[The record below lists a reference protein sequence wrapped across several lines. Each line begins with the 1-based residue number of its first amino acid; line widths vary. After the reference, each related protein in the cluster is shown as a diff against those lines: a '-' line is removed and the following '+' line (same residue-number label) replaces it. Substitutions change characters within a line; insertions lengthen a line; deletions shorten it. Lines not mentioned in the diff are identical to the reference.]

1 MKNNMKKYTE
11 QEYKKDELLAIIA
24 ANLELDA
31 TRKQQMET
39 AYRAV
44 NDVLSKDEKFF
55 KDYIINVYPQGS
67 LLIGTTIKPLPGE
80 EFDLDIV
87 LHIESSYLLHT
98 PAEIYDAL
106 YRVLSNHD
114 TYKPLLEKKNR
125 CVRIDYNSDFHMDIL
140 PGCIITINN
149 NRLMI
154 AEDERRISWSR
165 TNPKGYAEWFKD
177 IAERN
182 KGSFI
187 LHERYNLMLKAAVET
202 EDLPLEVYQKTP
214 LQSTVQIVK
223 RYRDLFF
230 QDKDTTKMPAVSSIV
245 LTTLLAQCHEGNLS
259 IQEALINASQKLR
272 KLAEAYKLRKEK
284 FAVYNPVDN
293 HEDKSK
299 RENFTDSWEDKHYAS
314 FVAFIDDFAK
324 KLNAFLNTDTNETTY
339 KDLFGN
345 GFYKQNVQ
353 TLVKLEE
360 RLKGNPQ
367 LTTLLAGNAFTDSRG
382 NINATTGVRNGN
394 HGFYAES

>member
-11 QEYKKDELLAIIA
+11 IEYQKEELLAITA
-24 ANLELDA
+24 ANLELDT
-31 TRKQQMET
+31 TRIQQMES

-44 NDVLSKDEKFF
+44 NDVLSNDETFF
-55 KDYIINVYPQGS
+55 KDYKINVYAQGS
-67 LLIGTTIKPLPGE
+67 LLIGTTIKPLSGQ

-87 LHIESSYLLHT
+87 LHIESSYLNHT

-114 TYKPLLEKKNR
+114 TYKPLLEKKKR

-154 AEDERRISWSR
+154 PEDERRNSWSR
-165 TNPKGYAEWFKD
+165 TNPKDYAVWFKE

-182 KGSFI
+182 KSSFI
-187 LHERYNLMLKAAVET
+187 LQERYNLMLKAAVET
-202 EDLPLEVYQKTP
+202 EDLPLDVYKKTP

-223 RYRDLFF
+223 RYRDLFY
-230 QDKDTTKMPAVSSIV
+230 QGKETSKMPAVSSIV

-259 IQEALINASQKLR
+259 IQEALVNASQKLR
-272 KLAEAYKLRKEK
+272 KLAEGYKVRKEK
-284 FAVYNPVDN
+284 FAIYNPVDN
-293 HEDKSK
+293 YEDKDK
-299 RENFTDSWEDKHYAS
+299 RENFTDSWEDKHYNS
-314 FVAFIDDFAK
+314 FVAFVEDFAK
-324 KLNAFLNTDTNETTY
+324 KLNAFLNNGTNETSY
-339 KDLFGN
+339 KELFGN
-345 GFYKQNVQ
+345 GFYKQNIQ

-360 RLKGNPQ
+360 RVKGNNQ
-367 LTTLLAGNAFTDSRG
+367 FATLLAGNAYTDNRG
-382 NINATTGVRNGN
+382 NINTTTGVRNGS
-394 HGFYAES
+394 HGFFAQP